1 MLAAQVVAAIIIT
14 CWAAQG
20 STGTGPGYPR
30 AGVFAL
36 TRVFYARRVRLV
48 GTWVGYGLG
57 LRSRRNAQ
65 VRPGGPSYPHRLGGQ
80 CGLGLASG
88 FAGRAGNG
96 TGGGSL
102 RIAYPGS
109 FIWGMLFPFGWRL
122 GPALMESNICSNP
135 FESVLLNSSW
145 TKSLAQAITSGC
157 APVARP
163 MTIPAASST

>member
-96 TGGGSL
+96 TGGRIFENSVPWLFYLGNVISL
-102 RIAYPGS
+102 WLAFGTCANGVEYLLES
-109 FIWGMLFPFGWRL
+109 FRKRFIEFIVDEKL
-122 GPALMESNICSNP
+122 GAGHNQRMCS
-135 FESVLLNSSW
+135 
-145 TKSLAQAITSGC
+145 GG
-157 APVARP
+157 
-163 MTIPAASST
+163 